1 MSRPSTILLS
11 VSAIATAALCAAP
24 ALAQQGGGDSNGSG
38 SGSGPV
44 TVGTGNG
51 QPTTIVVQP
60 STTTTTSTV
69 PPPGYPAPGT
79 DINAGLP
86 SSSRPVNSTSQG
98 DSFDLGQESSG
109 GGTVYGGKNSSA
121 IINGKSVTV
130 PEIHTVR
137 RGNTLWDLCGTY
149 YNNPWNWPKVWS
161 YNPQIQN
168 PHWIYPGDQVR
179 MRPPGSASRSTLAS
193 LHGLMGQGPNGAGG
207 PGGGAGTS
215 GVPSQTVFLRDK
227 GYIDDPSKDT
237 WGNIVGSREDQMLL
251 SSGNHVYMQLKPGKK
266 VAPGQLLTIYRPVR
280 QPKNLEGARRPPGE
294 IIAIKGTVK
303 VDEWD
308 PENRVARGVITES
321 LDVIERGAKVGP
333 VGRRFDVVQP
343 KVNDKTVWARV
354 LTSVYPHIYLGQ
366 NQVAFID
373 KGSEDGL
380 APGNR
385 LFVVRRGD
393 AWRRSLKTASDSA
406 RQRVRMDDPGTAP
419 IERTPTAG
427 NEKDFPEE
435 VIGELRV
442 LRTRRYSSICLVTV
456 SHREIVPGDGAVARK
471 GY

>member
-1 MSRPSTILLS
+1 MSRSRTFLLS
-11 VSAIATAALCAAP
+11 VSALAAAALVAP
-24 ALAQQGGGDSNGSG
+24 SALAQQTGGDSN
-38 SGSGPV
+38 GSGPV
-44 TVGTGNG
+44 TVGTGTG

-60 STTTTTSTV
+60 STTTTTTNV

-79 DINAGLP
+79 DVNAGLP
-86 SSSRPVNSTSQG
+86 SSSRPVTNTNASG
-98 DSFDLGQESSG
+98 DSFDLNQGSSS
-109 GGTVYGGKNSSA
+109 GGTVYGNKNGSGVISMA
-121 IINGKSVTV
+121 RPSGRV

-137 RGNTLWDLCGTY
+137 RGDTLWDLCGTY
-149 YNNPWNWPKVWS
+149 YNNPYDWPKVWS

-168 PHWIYPGDQVR
+168 PHWIYPGDQIR
-179 MRPPGSASRSTLAS
+179 MRQPGSEKRSTLAS
-193 LHGLMGQGPNGAGG
+193 LHGLTGQGPFGSGAGG
-207 PGGGAGTS
+207 QGQGAS
-215 GVPSQTVFLRDK
+215 GNVPSQTVFLRDQ
-227 GYIDDPSKDT
+227 GFIADPAKDT
-237 WGNIVGSREDQMLL
+237 WGDIVGSREDQMLL
-251 SSGNHVYMQLKPGKK
+251 SSGNHVYMRLKPGKK

-280 QPKNLEGARRPPGE
+280 QPKNIKGARRPPGQ

-303 VDEWD
+303 VDQWD
-308 PENRVARGVITES
+308 PKTRVARGVITES

-333 VGRRFDVVQP
+333 VGRRFDVVEP

-380 APGNR
+380 KPGNR

-406 RQRVRMDDPGTAP
+406 RQRVRMDDPRTAP
-419 IERTPTAG
+419 IERTPTEG
-427 NEKDFPEE
+427 NEKQFPEE

-456 SHREIVPGDGAVARK
+456 SHREIVPGDRAVARK